1 MKRSSAGLDITIP
14 RMIGLL
20 IADELWKYWQI
31 GLHRDVS
38 ALYQALFFVEG
49 AHNVPEGR
57 GQEYHDFL

>member
-1 MKRSSAGLDITIP
+1 
-14 RMIGLL
+14 MIGLL